1 MSCCLN
7 PNCSHPNDPMNAD
20 RKFCR
25 NCGSSLLLN
34 QRYRITKRLG
44 KGGFSRTFEVEYEN
58 SYYVLKVLN
67 LSPFTEKVRH
77 KVVDL
82 FKREASVLQFLNH
95 PGIPKVHEN
104 GYFELKFPN
113 YPEPLYCLVMEKVD
127 GLNLQEWLDRQ
138 GEKPLPFEEI
148 YKSFKQLVEILDLV
162 HERGYFHRDIKP
174 ANIMLR
180 PDGQLVLIDF
190 GAVRDLAQTY
200 LQHDD
205 IRSGTQIGSPGYA
218 PQEQIHYGETV
229 AQSDIFALGRT
240 FVHLLT
246 RLHPLDIPIDKNGK
260 LTWRDK
266 VLLPSQTEK
275 NVIDKLRWHN
285 FQNLLD
291 ATLEIDWRRRPKDT
305 KVILRHLNKKLIL
318 HFIPYKVIAIFL
330 LLGIGLFTSNWYLNG
345 VNGCSKI
352 AYRNF
357 PIGDELSCG
366 EEILFTNR
374 WDTKKREGVAA
385 IAKGDYI
392 NGVRLLEIAWNEE
405 RDPET
410 LIYLNNARIK
420 AENLEAYTIAVVA
433 PIINNQDSIN
443 SSLEI
448 LRGVA
453 QAQDEFNQKN
463 KKQGIGLK
471 VLIASDN
478 NNPIKAQ
485 KIAKYL
491 VGKRDILAVIGH
503 FTSDTTIETID
514 IYQRHKML
522 LISPTSTSEDLSK
535 KCENIELKNCFFR
548 RVISRDS
555 ITAKTLADYLAN
567 QLNKRKAV
575 VFYNKNS
582 NYSKSLRNV
591 FNSEFENQAGKIV
604 KEFNL
609 SDRRFNARYAV
620 AQAKKKQAETIV
632 LFPNSDGL
640 ASSKALQVITAAE
653 KKILLVG
660 GDGLYH
666 SNTLILVR
674 QNALG
679 LIVAIPW
686 HHSLN
691 PDNGFSVT
699 AEKMWKGKV
708 SWRTATAYDAT
719 NTLITA
725 LEKLPISANSEDIAR
740 VTAEQGFFSIGATGK
755 ITFDANGDRS
765 TQPIGED
772 PKERNIHLVKVVRN
786 SSGQLEF
793 TPLLGI
799 GD

>member
-1 MSCCLN
+1 M
-7 PNCSHPNDPMNAD
+7 
-20 RKFCR
+20 
-25 NCGSSLLLN
+25 N

-58 SYYVLKVLN
+58 SHYVLKVLN
-67 LSPFTEKVRH
+67 LSPFTEKVRQ

-82 FKREASVLQFLNH
+82 FKREANVLQFLNH
-95 PGIPKVHEN
+95 PGIPKIHEN
-104 GYFELKFPN
+104 GYFELKFSN

-205 IRSGTQIGSPGYA
+205 IRNGTQIGSPGYA

-260 LTWRDK
+260 LTWRNK
-266 VLLPSQTEK
+266 VLLPPK
-275 NVIDKLRWHN
+275 NEEGAIDKLRWYN

-291 ATLEIDWRRRPKDT
+291 ATIEIDWRRRPKDT
-305 KVILRHLNKKLIL
+305 KVLLRHLNKKLIL
-318 HFIPYKVIAIFL
+318 HLIPYKVIAIFL
-330 LLGIGLFTSNWYLNG
+330 LLGIGISTGNWYLNG

-352 AYRNF
+352 SYRNF
-357 PIGDELSCG
+357 PIGDEISCG
-366 EEILFTNR
+366 EEILISNFWNKE
-374 WDTKKREGVAA
+374 KKQGVVAF
-385 IAKGDYI
+385 AKGDYV
-392 NGVRLLEIAWNEE
+392 NGSRLLQLSLNKQ

-410 LIYLNNARIK
+410 LIYLNNARVKAQKIK
-420 AENLEAYTIAVVA
+420 AYTIAVVA
-433 PIINNQDSIN
+433 PISNNQDSIN

-453 QAQDEFNQKN
+453 QAQNEFNQKYN
-463 KKQGIGLK
+463 KQKIGLK

-478 NNPIKAQ
+478 NRPRIAR
-485 KIAKYL
+485 KIANYL
-491 VGKRDILAVIGH
+491 VQKRDILAVIGH
-503 FTSDTTIETID
+503 FTSDTTVKAID
-514 IYQRHKML
+514 IYQQNKLL
-522 LISPTSTSEDLSK
+522 LISATATSEDLSK
-535 KCENIELKNCFFR
+535 KCLNIELKNCFFR
-548 RVISRDS
+548 RIVSSDS
-555 ITAKTLADYLAN
+555 ITAKTLASYLIN
-567 QLNKRKAV
+567 QADKQKAA

-591 FNSEFENQAGKIV
+591 FNIEFNNGGGEV
-604 KEFNL
+604 VEEFNL
-609 SDRRFNARYAV
+609 SDPHWHADYVIARAKRNNADA
-620 AQAKKKQAETIV
+620 IV

-640 ASSKALQVITAAE
+640 VSNKALQVITAAE
-653 KKILLVG
+653 KKILIVG

-666 SNTLILVR
+666 SNTLRVVR

-679 LIVAIPW
+679 LVVAIPW
-686 HHSLN
+686 HHSIN
-691 PDNGFSVT
+691 PNDGFSVSS
-699 AEKMWKGKV
+699 EKMWRGKV
-708 SWRTATAYDAT
+708 SWRTATSYDAT
-719 NTLITA
+719 NTLIAA
-725 LEKLPISANSEDIAR
+725 LKKLPISAISEDVAR
-740 VTAEQGFFSIGATGK
+740 VTANPDFNSIGTTGK
-755 ITFDANGDRS
+755 ITFNANGERS
-765 TQPIGED
+765 AQPIGGD
-772 PKERNIHLVKVVRN
+772 TKQQDIHLVKVIRN
-786 SSGQLEF
+786 TAGYLEF
-793 TPLLGI
+793 MPLLGT